1 MAIKDDIILDLNFV
15 PDWAKKPPEG
25 PKLSGYG
32 EKTRSKL
39 DQKPR
44 QRQRP
49 SAAPRNRN
57 YAERDRRHTP
67 ARPEQDNRYERR
79 YTPQHDTPPRL
90 NISFMPERRGLK
102 PVASKL
108 ARTRRAF
115 PLMDVAHMFISKPQF
130 FAIKFECAENDNQ
143 EKQTLFQC
151 KECKSLF
158 LQKQTAEKHVFEK
171 HFNLFYETE
180 ETVGEPP
187 KGNFTCVARCGLSK
201 ELLGPPNYHGYN
213 AKVLELHA
221 ARFSHMPIED
231 YRNKIV
237 NETDPAL
244 IEQWKEAARKQITFK
259 TTKEKDQLVFPGKH
273 DAESHFMNNY
283 AAGAIAP
290 GKRFIVPGTV
300 GEQLEDTDIKRE
312 YREALNAEQRF
323 SLKMSIALR
332 PAFRHLGLHTFKA
345 GEKAIFVTS
354 ISPNPIAPSA
364 TADVIKEAL
373 DFIIAHPGI
382 CRKELVEKLKPDCE
396 PDSGDAAALINH
408 LRWLIDKGHVIEFFD
423 GKLSVPELHRKVST

>member
-151 KECKSLF
+151 KNASRF
-158 LQKQTAEKHVFEK
+158 LKTNSGKHTFEK
-171 HFNLFYETE
+171 TSICFTNRGNSGRTA
-180 ETVGEPP
+180 
-187 KGNFTCVARCGLSK
+187 KGN
-201 ELLGPPNYHGYN
+201 
-213 AKVLELHA
+213 LHA
-221 ARFSHMPIED
+221 GKMRTARTLALPI
-231 YRNKIV
+231 
-237 NETDPAL
+237 TDTT
-244 IEQWKEAARKQITFK
+244 RKF
-259 TTKEKDQLVFPGKH
+259 
-273 DAESHFMNNY
+273 
-283 AAGAIAP
+283 
-290 GKRFIVPGTV
+290 
-300 GEQLEDTDIKRE
+300 
-312 YREALNAEQRF
+312 
-323 SLKMSIALR
+323 
-332 PAFRHLGLHTFKA
+332 
-345 GEKAIFVTS
+345 
-354 ISPNPIAPSA
+354 
-364 TADVIKEAL
+364 
-373 DFIIAHPGI
+373 
-382 CRKELVEKLKPDCE
+382 
-396 PDSGDAAALINH
+396 
-408 LRWLIDKGHVIEFFD
+408 
-423 GKLSVPELHRKVST
+423 